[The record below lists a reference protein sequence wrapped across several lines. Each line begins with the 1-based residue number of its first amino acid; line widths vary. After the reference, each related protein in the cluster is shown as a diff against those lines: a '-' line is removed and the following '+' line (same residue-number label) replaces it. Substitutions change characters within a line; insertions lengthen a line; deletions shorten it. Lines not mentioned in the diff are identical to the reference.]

1 MTSNSYRDQMNTIPQ
16 FNYQNDLQ
24 NAPQNYNKFGL
35 PPRNAVMKKKQ
46 HRKNMHGS
54 RMRQGGS
61 RAPSKPGWDD
71 SFAKKEDNKIP
82 EYYAVKDHFAQGYVG
97 QLKKHGNYKRYIN
110 ELARGAS
117 HKQRLRS
124 VMDSRQPAGLFFK
137 HRRITVGPSSSQ

>member
-46 HRKNMHGS
+46 YRKNMHGS
-54 RMRQGGS
+54 RMSQGGS

-71 SFAKKEDNKIP
+71 SFAKKEDNKVVFTADRNLLNFPMYLNI
-82 EYYAVKDHFAQGYVG
+82 AAFCCGVKAPFIDLAILGSFIRKSLSTPFSLYVKIFSG
-97 QLKKHGNYKRYIN
+97 FTPL
-110 ELARGAS
+110 
-117 HKQRLRS
+117 
-124 VMDSRQPAGLFFK
+124 
-137 HRRITVGPSSSQ
+137 